1 MILKLLF
8 MSNFWKIQNTEKDT
22 RKELMLGAWQHLK
35 DEEKEKNQFLL
46 IRLVHKKKLLVRVR
60 SIRFEDFGAFWD
72 I

>member
-1 MILKLLF
+1 
-8 MSNFWKIQNTEKDT
+8 
-22 RKELMLGAWQHLK
+22 MLGAWQHLK

-46 IRLVHKKKLLVRVR
+46 IRLVDKKKLLVRVR